1 MRLAF
6 VIFKYFPY
14 GGVQR
19 DMLRIAQDCVA
30 LGHDVT
36 IFTGEWQ
43 GPEPSDMK
51 VVLVANQP
59 HTFTLFNHQKHDHL
73 IKKIQ
78 AHIAQETFDLVI
90 GFNRMS
96 GLDVYFAADS
106 CFVDRAHEERP
117 WWYQYT
123 PRYRWFAQAENAIF
137 NVAQHTHILTLTQA
151 EQTNFQH
158 WYATPDARFHLIPP
172 FLSAKRFTQALQLS
186 FAEREL
192 IRQQVRVRFGF
203 SAEDKLLLL
212 VGSGFKTKGADR
224 MVEAI
229 HALPSTLR
237 EQVKA
242 LIIGQDAS
250 KQLEQ
255 QIAALGLQAQIQVLP
270 GRDDIPLLMQAS
282 DVLVHPA
289 RRELAGHVLLEAMA
303 CGLPVLTTDKCGYAT
318 HIAQAKAGVVLAS
331 PFLQETLNQTLEQML
346 NEDSQPYQTAGQAY
360 AQKLMLANAGQAEA
374 TIITQIAP
382 LIQQTKASN
391 AKQTTLNADNGIWL
405 APSHQ
410 THLQHMTF
418 EEFMALGGYT
428 VRATANRKT
437 MRVDI
442 RGRSYFVKQHEGVG
456 WWELIKNVLSFK
468 RPIIGAM
475 TEVKAI
481 QKLNQIG
488 IATTPIAAYGIQ
500 GNLLATQRSFLL
512 TDDLGDKAL
521 GDIVSLEDIVKTWA
535 QHPPREGERA
545 VMLTA
550 VAKLAKRFHAA
561 GLCHRDFYLCHI
573 ALQRHQVVT
582 TDTNFYLLDLHR
594 VLHGQSPH
602 GYSVCKDIAGLIF
615 SCMDY
620 GFSPQDWDC
629 FKAYYLPQSEQ
640 FWQRAFARAQRLHAK
655 FHSKKQQARFKAQKA
670 ATDLE

>member
-30 LGHDVT
+30 LGHKVT

-43 GPEPSDMK
+43 GPKPSDMK
-51 VVLVANQP
+51 VVLVESQP
-59 HTFTLFNHQKHDHL
+59 HAFTWFNHQKYDRL
-73 IKKIQ
+73 IKEIQ
-78 AHIAQETFDLVI
+78 ARIALENVDLIV
-90 GFNRMS
+90 GFNRMQD
-96 GLDVYFAADS
+96 LDVYFAADS
-106 CFVDRAHEERP
+106 CFVARAHEERP
-117 WWYQYT
+117 WWYQYM
-123 PRYRWFAQAENAIF
+123 PRYRWFSSTENAIF
-137 NVAQHTHILTLTQA
+137 NVAQRTHILTLTQA
-151 EQTNFQH
+151 EQATFQQ
-158 WYATPDARFHLIPP
+158 WYATPDARFNLIPP
-172 FLSAKRFTQALQLS
+172 FLSAARFAKALQLS
-186 FAEREL
+186 FTEREAV
-192 IRQQVRVRFGF
+192 RQQVRSRFGF
-203 SAEDKLLLL
+203 KAEDKLLLL

-229 HALPSTLR
+229 HALPTSIR
-237 EQVKA
+237 AQVKA

-255 QIAALGLQAQIQVLP
+255 QITEYGLQAQIQVLP

-303 CGLPVLTTDKCGYAT
+303 CGLPVLTTDKCGYAP
-318 HIAQAKAGVVLAS
+318 HIAQAKAGAVLPS
-331 PFLQETLNQTLEQML
+331 PFSQETLNQALIQML
-346 NEDSQPYQTAGQAY
+346 TEDNQPYQTAGQAY
-360 AQKLMLANAGQAEA
+360 AQQLIQANAGQAEA
-374 TIITQIAP
+374 RIITQIAP
-382 LIQQTKASN
+382 TLSKSSLSN
-391 AKQTTLNADNGIWL
+391 DAQTTVNADTGIWI
-405 APSHQ
+405 APDHQ
-410 THLQHMTF
+410 THLQDMSF
-418 EEFMALGGYT
+418 EDFMALGGYT

-442 RGRSYFVKQHEGVG
+442 LGRSYFVKQHEGVG

-481 QKLNQIG
+481 QTLERIG
-488 IATTPIAAYGIQ
+488 IATTPIAAYGVQ
-500 GNLLATQRSFLL
+500 GEALASQRSFLL
-512 TDDLGDKAL
+512 TEDLGDKGW
-521 GDIVSLEDIVKTWA
+521 GDIISLEDIVKTWA
-535 QHPPREGERA
+535 QHPPIEGERA
-545 VMLTA
+545 TMLTA

-573 ALQRHQVVT
+573 ALQREQVVT
-582 TDTNFYLLDLHR
+582 ADTDFYLLDLHR

-602 GYSVCKDIAGLIF
+602 GNSVCKDIAGLIF

-620 GFSPQDWDC
+620 GFSPKDWDC
-629 FKAYYLPQSEQ
+629 FKAHYLPQSDQ

>member
-1 MRLAF
+1 MRFAF

-43 GPEPSDMK
+43 GPKPSNMK
-51 VVLVANQP
+51 VVLIESQP
-59 HTFTLFNHQKHDHL
+59 RAFTWFNHQKHDRL
-73 IKKIQ
+73 IKEIQ
-78 AHIAQETFDLVI
+78 ARIAQENVDLIV
-90 GFNRMS
+90 GFNRMQ

-106 CFVDRAHEERP
+106 CFVARAHEERP
-117 WWYQYT
+117 WWYQYM
-123 PRYRWFAQAENAIF
+123 PRYRWFASAENAIF
-137 NVAQHTHILTLTQA
+137 NVAQRTHILTLTQA
-151 EQTNFQH
+151 EQATFQQ
-158 WYATPDARFHLIPP
+158 WYATPDSRFHLIPP
-172 FLSAKRFTQALQLS
+172 FLSTARFSKALQLS
-186 FAEREL
+186 FAERETV
-192 IRQQVRVRFGF
+192 RQQVRSRFGF
-203 SAEDKLLLL
+203 KAEDKLLLL

-229 HALPSTLR
+229 YALPSSIGA
-237 EQVKA
+237 QVKA
-242 LIIGQDAS
+242 LIIGQDSS

-255 QIAALGLQAQIQVLP
+255 QITEYGLQAQIQVLP

-303 CGLPVLTTDKCGYAT
+303 CGLPVLTTDKCGYAP
-318 HIAQAKAGVVLAS
+318 HIAQAKAGVVLPS
-331 PFLQETLNQTLEQML
+331 PFSQETLNQTLIQML
-346 NEDSQPYQTAGQAY
+346 TEDNQPYQTAGQAY
-360 AQKLMLANAGQAEA
+360 AQQLMQANAGQAEA
-374 TIITQIAP
+374 KIITQIAP
-382 LIQQTKASN
+382 TLSKSN
-391 AKQTTLNADNGIWL
+391 QSNDAQTTVNADTGIWI
-405 APSHQ
+405 APDHQ
-410 THLQHMTF
+410 AHLQDMSF
-418 EEFMALGGYT
+418 EDFMVLGGYT

-442 RGRSYFVKQHEGVG
+442 LGRSYFVKQHEGVG

-481 QKLNQIG
+481 QTLERIG

-500 GNLLATQRSFLL
+500 GEALATQRSFLL
-512 TDDLGDKAL
+512 TEDLGDKGS

-535 QHPPREGERA
+535 QHPPSEGERA
-545 VMLTA
+545 TMLTA

-573 ALQRHQVVT
+573 ALQRDQEVT
-582 TDTNFYLLDLHR
+582 ADTDFYLLDLHR
-594 VLHGQSPH
+594 VLHGQSPQ
-602 GYSVCKDIAGLIF
+602 GTSVCKDIAGLIF

-629 FKAYYLPQSEQ
+629 FKAHYLPQSDQ